1 MKRLLG
7 FLSLLLLVA
16 LGLSFASLNSE
27 PVLLDYYF
35 DKQEI
40 PLSLLLVGALVAGAL
55 LGLLASTGILV
66 RQKRKASKLN
76 RQVVSLEKEM
86 IKSSETALK

>member
-7 FLSLLLLVA
+7 FLSLLILVA
-16 LGLSFASLNSE
+16 LGLSFALLNSE

-40 PLSLLLVGALVAGAL
+40 PLSLLLVGALAVGAL
-55 LGLLASTGILV
+55 LGVLASTGILF

-76 RQVVSLEKEM
+76 RQVVSLEKEVL
-86 IKSSETALK
+86 KSSETALK